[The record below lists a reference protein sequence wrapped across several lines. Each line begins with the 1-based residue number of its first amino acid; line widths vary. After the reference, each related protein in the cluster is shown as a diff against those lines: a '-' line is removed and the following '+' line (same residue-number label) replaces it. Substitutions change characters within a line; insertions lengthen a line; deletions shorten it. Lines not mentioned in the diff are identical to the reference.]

1 MKFKDNINWNWKDYN
16 LGHYMTAKKELK
28 CVCVF
33 DDKEFPEVHNLEE
46 VSQWLSN
53 NYNLTFI
60 IGNDDYYEEDGIY
73 KPWFSFHVRYKD
85 APDGSYI
92 VQSIYNK
99 TYNNAL
105 KHAVRRAILELYK
118 TRFSTYKRLG

>member
-1 MKFKDNINWNWKDYN
+1 MREKHNINWNWKDWS
-16 LGHYMTAKKELK
+16 LCHVMTAKEELEFVVK
-28 CVCVF
+28 F
-33 DDKEFPEVHNLEE
+33 DSKEFPETDNLEE

-73 KPWFSFHVRYKD
+73 RPWFSYHVRYKD

-92 VQSIYNK
+92 VKSINPDVR
-99 TYNNAL
+99 TYYDAL
-105 KHAVRRAILELYK
+105 HSAVRRAILNLYK
-118 TRFSTYKRLG
+118 FRQR